1 MPPVF
6 DQAVC
11 VRHWDFSE
19 TSQTVWLFTRVHGLV
34 RALAKGARRPQA
46 PFAGGVELLTLANVG
61 LILKPDALALLTE
74 WDPVRTNSHL
84 RRKLIIHNAGLH
96 LADLVQHL
104 LMEHDPHPDMF
115 EAMLLALDR
124 LQVPADALP
133 AVVVFQVA
141 ALKSI
146 GLWPAIDRFGDSPE
160 PLPCNSRWLAFDPY
174 THALSREALS
184 GGPVAER
191 SWKVRPDTLALLN
204 RIVADPASPES
215 FLAARQSTERTE
227 RAGRLLAHHIRSLV
241 GRDPPTTHLVFPD
254 RRSSP
259 GTSFASGASA
269 PPANRGSN
277 RKPR

>member
-1 MPPVF
+1 VPPVF
-6 DQAVC
+6 DQAIC
-11 VRHWDFSE
+11 VRHWEYSE
-19 TSQTVWLFTRVHGLV
+19 TSQTVWLFTRAHGLV

-74 WDPVRTNSHL
+74 WDPVRLNTHL
-84 RRKLIIHNAGLH
+84 RRSLVAHRVGLH

-124 LQVPADALP
+124 LRIPADAL
-133 AVVVFQVA
+133 AAGVVFQVA

-160 PLPCNSRWLAFDPY
+160 PVPADSRWLAFDPY
-174 THALSREALS
+174 THALSREAMI
-184 GGPVAER
+184 GGPAADR

-204 RIVADPASPES
+204 RIASDPASLEA
-215 FLAARQSTERTE
+215 FQAARQNPERTE

-241 GRDPPTTHLVFPD
+241 GRDPPTTPLVFPE
-254 RRSSP
+254 RRSRTGPSP
-259 GTSFASGASA
+259 ASDPSA
-269 PPANRGSN
+269 QPGRPGLSKN
-277 RKPR
+277 PR